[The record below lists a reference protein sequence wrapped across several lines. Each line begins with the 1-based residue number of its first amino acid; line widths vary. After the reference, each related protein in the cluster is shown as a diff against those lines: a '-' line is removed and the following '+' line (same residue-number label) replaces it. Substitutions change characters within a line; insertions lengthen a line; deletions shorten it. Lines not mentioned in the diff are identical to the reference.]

1 MAKEIKLT
9 LSVTVTDA
17 GIQYGIDSN
26 TDLTTTG
33 AVAMAGLTHCLSK
46 AGMPDTDIA
55 EVYQTTAKALLEK
68 TKGINNK
75 EDNEN
80 GNED

>member
-33 AVAMAGLTHCLSK
+33 AVAMAGLTHCLRK

-55 EVYQTTAKALLEK
+55 EVYQATAKALLEK
-68 TKGINNK
+68 TKVINNE